1 VDIRKL
7 STAIIKY
14 CSVIKALLQSLLA
27 KIKQVKFLRKR
38 KWQITTI
45 LLLIFTVY
53 IAIPLPSKLF
63 PDDYSQMIVDS
74 NGEIL
79 RVFLNRKQQWCF
91 PDDNNVKIPDKLK
104 TAVINYEDEYFRW
117 HPGVNPVSVIRAA
130 IQNVKSKRVVSG
142 ASTLT
147 MQLARMIEG
156 NERTFTNKVKEMFL
170 AIKLEV
176 YYSKDNILRLYL
188 NHAPYGGNIRG
199 YRAAS
204 LRYFRKNPEELS
216 WAQAASLAVLP
227 NAPGNVSPAVN
238 KDILR
243 KKRNQLLKKLLING
257 EIDESTYKLAIDEP
271 LPRRVYPFR
280 ITAHHLT
287 RKIHTKYAREN
298 IVHTTLDLKIQRH
311 LEFLCRHH
319 TASLRRQGI
328 SNSAVLLLDT
338 ETSAIKAYVG
348 SADFFDTNSQ
358 GQVDGVIAPRSSGS
372 VLKPFLYALAMDEGM
387 ILPNTLIKDVP
398 SYYEAFSPKNADK
411 KYNGIVHAQD
421 ALVRSLNIPA
431 VRLLNMYG
439 VYSFYAFLKDAG
451 VSTLFRTADDYGLP
465 LILGGAEVTVTDM
478 AMLYQ
483 GLGNGGVFT
492 KPYFLKKDST
502 NINQSTNRLIS
513 KGACYLTLNML
524 KELKRPGAEYYW
536 QQYSSQKP
544 VAWKT
549 GTSYGHKDAW
559 AVGVTPKWTIA
570 VWAGN
575 FDGEGNP
582 NISGA
587 SSAGTLLFDI
597 INYLDADPDRL
608 WFPYDEYDF
617 KRVKVC
623 KETGFIAGEYCDN
636 TEEVWAPSDM
646 NSMRLCPYHKNI
658 YLDATGK
665 HQVCS
670 YCWDDNHISKHYL
683 IYPADVNYELKK
695 RGHIPE
701 VIPTHNRDCNIVAT
715 GNPMHII
722 YPRDSAKVWIPR
734 DFNGDFQRLVVKVAH
749 NNPEK
754 RLFWYLDDV
763 YLGVT
768 TDKSRYAVS
777 VNKGWHDIIVKDED
791 GYTEQVRFFVNVK
804 R

>member
-1 VDIRKL
+1 MNINEFKR
-7 STAIIKY
+7 
-14 CSVIKALLQSLLA
+14 VIAKQSNITFLCLKKIYS
-27 KIKQVKFLRKR
+27 KIKQLRLLQKR
-38 KWQITTI
+38 KWQVSLI
-45 LLLIFTVY
+45 LILIFVIY
-53 IAIPLPSKLF
+53 ILIPLPSKIF
-63 PDDYSQMIVDS
+63 PDDYSQVIHDS
-74 NGEIL
+74 KGDIL
-79 RVFLNRKQQWCF
+79 RVFLNKKQQWCF
-91 PDDNNVKIPDKLK
+91 PDDNTINIPDKLK
-104 TAVINYEDEYFRW
+104 IAVINYEDEYFRW

-130 IQNVKSKRVVSG
+130 KQNIKNKRIVSG

-147 MQLARMIEG
+147 MQLARMIKQ
-156 NERTFTNKVKEMFL
+156 NERTFINKIKEMFL
-170 AIKLEV
+170 AVKLEV
-176 YYSKDNILRLYL
+176 YYSKDDILRLYL

-243 KKRNQLLKKLLING
+243 KKRNQLLKKLLDNE
-257 EIDESTYKLAIDEP
+257 EIDNATYKLAIDEP

-287 RKIHTKYAREN
+287 RKIHNRYRQNTVN
-298 IVHTTLDLKIQRH
+298 TTINSKIQRQI
-311 LEFLCRHH
+311 EFLCRHH
-319 TASLRRQGI
+319 TASLKRQGI
-328 SNSAVLLLDT
+328 SNCAVILLDT

-348 SADFFDTNSQ
+348 SADFFDSNSQ
-358 GQVDGVIAPRSSGS
+358 GQVDGVIAQRSSGS
-372 VLKPFLYALAMDEGM
+372 VLKPFLYALAMDEGI

-411 KYNGIVHAQD
+411 KYNGIVRSKE

-439 VYSFYAFLKDAG
+439 VYSFYSFLKDAG

-465 LILGGAEVTVTDM
+465 IILGGAEVTVKDM

-492 KPYFLKKDST
+492 QPYYLKKDST
-502 NINQSTNRLIS
+502 NINNNTNQLIS
-513 KGACYLTLNML
+513 DGACYLTLNML

-544 VAWKT
+544 IAWKT

-597 INYLDADPDRL
+597 VNYLGTDPDKI
-608 WFPYDEYDF
+608 WFPFAEYDF
-617 KRVKVC
+617 KKIKIC
-623 KETGFIAGEYCDN
+623 KATGFIAGEYCDD
-636 TEEVWAPSDM
+636 TEEVWAPANM
-646 NSMRLCPYHKNI
+646 KSMRMCPYHKNI
-658 YLDATGK
+658 HLDSAGK

-670 YCWDDNHISKHYL
+670 YCWDSNHTSKHYL

-695 RGHIPE
+695 RGHIPV
-701 VIPTHNRDCNIVAT
+701 VIPTHNRECSMI
-715 GNPMHII
+715 GNNKPMRII

-734 DFNGDFQRLVVKVAH
+734 DFNGDFQKLVVKVAH
-749 NNPEK
+749 NNPDK
-754 RLFWYLDDV
+754 RLFWYLDDI
-763 YLGVT
+763 YLGIT
-768 TDKSRYAVS
+768 TDKSRYAIS
-777 VNKGWHDIIVKDED
+777 VNKGWHDIIIKDED
-791 GYTEQVRFFVNVK
+791 GYTEQVRFYVNIRK
-804 R
+804 